1 MAASFKRMSTNILHP
16 YLIESRTGEM
26 FKGQARVKVS
36 GVCMWSGILKEELT
50 FQSFTLYLFLSIM
63 LKFSTQ
69 IITDNSIN
77 YHMISFFIQSRLL
90 SAFYL
95 HIAQQLVPLHDV
107 SEPKFLLMLIMMLV
121 LKFGRIIEAEVWLRF
136 WRVWS
141 RFWSLRFVEFQ
152 RLKFGQANK
161 VWFWLRSCVENTLI
175 FLIAL
180 PLQDFSSL

>member
-1 MAASFKRMSTNILHP
+1 MSTNILHP

-107 SEPKFLLMLIMMLV
+107 SEPKFLLMLIRV
-121 LKFGRIIEAEVWLRF
+121 SQKTHKSKFCFATNPSGF
-136 WRVWS
+136 H
-141 RFWSLRFVEFQ
+141 
-152 RLKFGQANK
+152 RLDEPPEKI
-161 VWFWLRSCVENTLI
+161 S
-175 FLIAL
+175 AL
-180 PLQDFSSL
+180 